1 MYKAGIHGRDYFTE
15 RSGTELGS
23 KIRNGTERCTCY
35 IYIIDGFVG
44 SETLRPTVVN
54 GGAGG
59 AASDEEQ
66 WGTFF

>member
-1 MYKAGIHGRDYFTE
+1 MRSSGVLSFKAQVMFR
-15 RSGTELGS
+15 RL
-23 KIRNGTERCTCY
+23 
-35 IYIIDGFVG
+35 YIIDGFVG
-44 SETLRPTVVN
+44 SETPRPTVVN